1 MRPFQ
6 EWTVLPHDRLLQL
19 DENILTVAGDIHMP
33 VGDFPRRM
41 TIVRLAD
48 RRLVIY
54 SAIALD
60 EAEMAAIERFGEPA
74 YLIVPSDL
82 HRLDAKIWK
91 HRYPGLFVVAP
102 KGAREK
108 VERVVH
114 VDATSVDFGDPNV
127 EFVEIAGTDAHEAA
141 LVVHMPSGTTL
152 IVNDIIANMPDR
164 KGFAGW
170 LLHLVGFTG
179 PGPRIPR
186 IVRKRELRDPSALRS
201 QLERWAGISALRR
214 VIVSHG
220 AFIETSPGRAL
231 RRLATSL
238 SH

>member
-6 EWTVLPHDRLLQL
+6 QWTVLPHDRLLQL
-19 DENILTVAGDIHMP
+19 DHNIITVTGDIHMP
-33 VGDFPRRM
+33 LGDFPRRM

-60 EAEMAAIERFGEPA
+60 EAEMQAIERFGEPA
-74 YLIVPSDL
+74 YLVVPSDL

-91 HRYPGLFVVAP
+91 DRYPGLCVVAP

-114 VDATSVDFGDPNV
+114 VDATSVDFGDRSV
-127 EFVEIAGTDAHEAA
+127 EFVEIAGTDGREAA
-141 LVVHMPSGTTL
+141 LVVRTPNGTTL
-152 IVNDIIANMPDR
+152 IVNDIIANMPER
-164 KGFAGW
+164 KGFGGW

-179 PGPRIPR
+179 RGPHIPR
-186 IVRKRELRDPSALRS
+186 IVRQRKVRDKSALRT
-201 QLERWAGISALRR
+201 QLDRWAGLSALRR
-214 VIVSHG
+214 IIVSHG
-220 AFIETSPGRAL
+220 SFIEKSPARAL
-231 RRLATSL
+231 RKLAASL
-238 SH
+238 